1 MSQNK
6 PFSINSIIKLKF
18 NTSKLRDISY
28 DTFLP
33 EFKKLQTK
41 RSKVSMEK
49 KNENFLIF
57 KIKSN
62 DITSF
67 RASINEVI
75 SLGKVITNSLKI
87 VDKT

>member
-1 MSQNK
+1 MSQTN
-6 PFSINSIIKLKF
+6 PFSINSIIELKF
-18 NTSKLRDISY
+18 NSSKIRDISY
-28 DTFLP
+28 DAFLP

-49 KNENFLIF
+49 RNENFLIF

-67 RASINEVI
+67 RASINEFI
-75 SLGKVITNSLKI
+75 SFGKVLINSLKI
-87 VDKT
+87 VEKT